1 MLNQFLGKK
10 RINIRNKLC
19 HFDTLIQVIS
29 GFRTSNRMKVKK
41 KSLIKL
47 GYNLCSKQLACLYCI
62 TLKYS
67 SVVLLQ
73 MWMMITPAMSRHIRL
88 VTQELKKIRLKNPT
102 TVRKTKTL
110 LEKNTKISSGER
122 DEGRKSTE

>member
-1 MLNQFLGKK
+1 
-10 RINIRNKLC
+10 
-19 HFDTLIQVIS
+19 
-29 GFRTSNRMKVKK
+29 
-41 KSLIKL
+41 
-47 GYNLCSKQLACLYCI
+47 
-62 TLKYS
+62 
-67 SVVLLQ
+67 